1 MTVRKRVLLAMV
13 LALVLALPMQAEY
26 FCKRY
31 DYAGESYLKL
41 NQKVGDLEVM
51 DLKFELPVQGM
62 AQNRCTVSV
71 KNYGAKRLK
80 VNLAIALFDENGNL
94 VGCGTTGTKF
104 SGTRSGEVERY
115 YVTFDYVG
123 QNIKTTKFIYLTVE
137 TALQ

>member
-1 MTVRKRVLLAMV
+1 MIIRKKVLLALA
-13 LALVLALPMQAEY
+13 LALVLALPLQAEF

-31 DYAGESYLKL
+31 DFAQEKYMKL
-41 NQKVGDLEVM
+41 NEKVGDLEVM
-51 DLKFELPVQGM
+51 DLKFELPIPGM

-71 KNYGAKRLK
+71 KNYGANRLK
-80 VNLAIALFDENGNL
+80 VNLALALFDENGNL

-104 SGTRSGEVERY
+104 TGTRGGEVERY

-123 QNIKTTKFIYLTVE
+123 QNIKTAKFVYMTVE